1 MLALENSEEM
11 LEMLDHFTKQKP
23 KEIPHVLN
31 EYIQYVA
38 KTGDTV
44 YNWSSIQYL
53 FREKLLSVI
62 KDFHDTTSSVEGKQ
76 IFFIL
81 EAMLLFSLFL
91 SPICCDKELPQCP
104 NVDQFNYEAMKTLLF
119 SRFDRFQAAPF
130 TIQRLS
136 ELLVHPKKHYT
147 RLDKFMR
154 ALEKNILGN
163 NFNYLGSSTFPVD

>member
-1 MLALENSEEM
+1 
-11 LEMLDHFTKQKP
+11 MLDHFTKQKP

-62 KDFHDTTSSVEGKQ
+62 KDFHDTTSSVEGNLHFSFCKTMF
-76 IFFIL
+76 IFLYI
-81 EAMLLFSLFL
+81 FSPL
-91 SPICCDKELPQCP
+91 IYRVVELPQCP

-163 NFNYLGSSTFPVD
+163 FVELFIIGVRRTSPPK